1 MPSTTVLTEICPFN
15 QICPQS
21 GRLSSNHR
29 MEMDKVIKGL
39 PGQRIYVSYA
49 HSQLIPLERFTG
61 IVTTSSIQL
70 GSAFGV
76 PIAMPQTP

>member
-1 MPSTTVLTEICPFN
+1 
-15 QICPQS
+15 
-21 GRLSSNHR
+21 